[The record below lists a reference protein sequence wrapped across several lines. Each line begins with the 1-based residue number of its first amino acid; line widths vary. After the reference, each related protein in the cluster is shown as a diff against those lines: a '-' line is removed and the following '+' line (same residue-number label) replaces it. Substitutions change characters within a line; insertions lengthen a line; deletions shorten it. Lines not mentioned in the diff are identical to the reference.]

1 MKNWEDN
8 VFDGIPV
15 GREEASLFGQFV
27 SDHDFSAHTRKAYNQ
42 DVRKFAGWFSSANRE
57 PFVVGRVTTRDV
69 SDFRD
74 HLRRQQG
81 QAVATVNRSLVA
93 VRKFFEWLVERG
105 HGAAN
110 PAKRVK
116 ELHKV
121 ALAPKGMERN
131 EVRRLLRELELRGDV
146 RATAIFSIML
156 YGGLRVADVAGLE
169 LHDLMLNDRSGS
181 LVLRNG
187 KGNKQ
192 RSVPLPLPAR
202 QALER
207 YLETRPPIA
216 SDRLFVG
223 ERGPLTERGIRAL
236 CDKYSVLTGV
246 RLHPHLLRHTMAQQF
261 LDANPGDLV
270 SLSQIL
276 GHESLN
282 TTARY
287 TQRTEGQ
294 LGAAV
299 ERMSY

>member
-1 MKNWEDN
+1 MKNSGDN

-27 SDHDFSAHTRKAYNQ
+27 SDHDFAAHTRTAYHQ
-42 DVRKFAGWFSSANRE
+42 DVRKFAGWFSNANRE

-69 SDFRD
+69 TDFRD

-93 VRKFFEWLVERG
+93 VRKFFDWLTDRG
-105 HGAAN
+105 HVAAN

-116 ELHKV
+116 ELRRQQ
-121 ALAPKGMERN
+121 LAPKGLDKSQ
-131 EVRRLLRELELRGDV
+131 VRRLLRELELRGDV
-146 RATAIFSIML
+146 RARAIFAVML

-169 LHDLMLNDRSGS
+169 RHDLMLNDRSGS

-192 RSVPLPLPAR
+192 RSVPLPLLAR
-202 QALER
+202 QALLT
-207 YLETRPPIA
+207 YLETRAPIA

-223 ERGPLTERGIRAL
+223 GRGPLTERGVRAL

-246 RLHPHLLRHTMAQQF
+246 RLHPHLLRHTMAHQF

-287 TQRTEGQ
+287 TQRTEGE
-294 LGAAV
+294 LGAAS

>member
-1 MKNWEDN
+1 MKNWGDN

-27 SDHDFSAHTRKAYNQ
+27 CDHDFAAHTRKAYNQ
-42 DVRKFAGWFSSANRE
+42 DVRKFAGWFSNANRE

-69 SDFRD
+69 TDFRD

-81 QAVATVNRSLVA
+81 QAVATVNRSLVT
-93 VRKFFEWLVERG
+93 VRKFFEWLVDRG
-105 HGAAN
+105 HVAAN

-116 ELHKV
+116 ELRRQQ
-121 ALAPKGMERN
+121 LAPKGLEKSQ
-131 EVRRLLRELELRGDV
+131 VRRLLRELELRGDV
-146 RATAIFSIML
+146 RATAIFSVML

-169 LHDLMLNDRSGS
+169 THDLMLSDRSGS

-192 RSVPLPLPAR
+192 RSVPLPLSAR
-202 QALER
+202 HALEA

-216 SDRLFVG
+216 TDRLFVG
-223 ERGPLTERGIRAL
+223 ERGPLTERGVRAI
-236 CDKYSVLTGV
+236 CDKYSAFIGIK
-246 RLHPHLLRHTMAQQF
+246 LHPHLLRHTMAHQF

-294 LGAAV
+294 LGAAS

>member
-1 MKNWEDN
+1 MNYSGDN

-27 SDHDFSAHTRKAYNQ
+27 SDHDFAAHTRKAYNQ

-69 SDFRD
+69 TDFRD

-105 HGAAN
+105 HVAAN

-116 ELHKV
+116 ELRRTQ
-121 ALAPKGMERN
+121 LAPKGLEKSQ
-131 EVRRLLRELELRGDV
+131 VRRLLRELELRGDV
-146 RATAIFSIML
+146 RAMAIFSVML

-246 RLHPHLLRHTMAQQF
+246 RLHPHLLRHTMAHQF